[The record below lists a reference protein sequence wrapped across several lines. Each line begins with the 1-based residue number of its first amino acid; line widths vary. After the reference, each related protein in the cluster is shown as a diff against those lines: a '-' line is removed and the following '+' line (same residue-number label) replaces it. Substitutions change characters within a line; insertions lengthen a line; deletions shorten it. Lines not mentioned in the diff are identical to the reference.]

1 MRHTAAPPRREV
13 IDSCHLYCKADP
25 VTAQKPAD
33 YAADSDVGGDAEA
46 PEDTPRE
53 ASLWRDANFGVFWTA
68 QSLSQLGAQLGQLAF
83 PVLAVTLLR
92 ATEFEVG
99 ILNAAGLAAFLLVGL
114 PAGAWVDR
122 WLKRRTMIIA
132 DLVRMVAISAVPLLW
147 WAGALQ
153 VWHLYVIS
161 AVVGVATVFFDVSYQ
176 SFVPLLVP
184 ARHVGEANSKLE
196 ATAQIAR
203 IGGPAAGGALLAVVT
218 APVLFVGQ
226 SVGYLLSALFLSRT
240 RDREEP
246 RPAREHGSLGTEIRE
261 GLSFVVRHELIR
273 RVVLCTAGM
282 NFASMLVFTLLP
294 VLVLRQ
300 LGLGPQGMG
309 VIMSVGAAGG
319 LLGAVSGPWL
329 ARRIGEGRVIPVG
342 ALLGSLAL
350 VLVPVAA
357 LQTEPGNALA
367 LLTLSEFGTTFGAL
381 VYNIMQLTM
390 RQRVCPPRLLGRM
403 NASVRCVVWG
413 VMPVAALI
421 GGYLGES
428 IGMVPAMW
436 LGAALSLLSVAPVLF
451 SPLTSMRKLP
461 DSVEEPAS

>member
-1 MRHTAAPPRREV
+1 MSAPGPLRG
-13 IDSCHLYCKADP
+13 AP
-25 VTAQKPAD
+25 
-33 YAADSDVGGDAEA
+33 EA
-46 PEDTPRE
+46 PIPEP
-53 ASLWRDANFGVFWTA
+53 SLWRDANFGVFWTA

-83 PVLAVTLLR
+83 PVLAVTLLG

-122 WLKRRTMIIA
+122 WLKRRTMILA
-132 DLVRMVAISAVPLLW
+132 DLVRMVAISTVPLLW
-147 WAGALQ
+147 WAGTLQ
-153 VWHLYVIS
+153 IWHLYVIS

-176 SFVPLLVP
+176 SFVPMLVS

-218 APVLFVGQ
+218 APMLFIGQ
-226 SVGYLLSALFLSRT
+226 SVGYLLSAVFLART
-240 RDREEP
+240 SDQEQPMSAPGR
-246 RPAREHGSLGTEIRE
+246 GTLRAEIRE
-261 GLSFVVRHELIR
+261 GLAFVVRHELIR

-282 NFASMLVFTLLP
+282 NFGSMLVFTLMP

-309 VIMSVGAAGG
+309 IIMSVGAVGG

-329 ARRIGEGRVIPVG
+329 AGRIGEGRVIPAG
-342 ALLGSLAL
+342 ALFGSLAL
-350 VLVPVAA
+350 LLVPVAA
-357 LQTEPGNALA
+357 VQADRGTALA
-367 LLTLSEFGTTFGAL
+367 LLSLSEFGTTFGAL

-403 NASVRCVVWG
+403 NASIRCVVWG
-413 VMPVAALI
+413 VMPLAALI
-421 GGYLGES
+421 GGFLGEQL
-428 IGMVPAMW
+428 GLVPAIW
-436 LGAALSLLSVAPVLF
+436 LGAVVSLVSVAPVLF
-451 SPLTSMRKLP
+451 SPLPGMRKLP
-461 DSVEEPAS
+461 DTVEADAR